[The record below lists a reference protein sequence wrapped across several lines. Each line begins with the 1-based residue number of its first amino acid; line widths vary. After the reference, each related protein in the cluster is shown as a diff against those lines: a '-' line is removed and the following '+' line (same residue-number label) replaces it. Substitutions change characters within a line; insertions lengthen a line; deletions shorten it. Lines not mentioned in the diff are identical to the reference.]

1 MGRVGN
7 RQNDE
12 IAAPKRCG
20 PLPVTA
26 SFAGLSLARSLI
38 MGIIN
43 VTPDSFSDGGLALD
57 PAKAITRGRML
68 LDDGADI
75 LDVGGESTRPGAKPV
90 PMEVELERVL
100 PVVRGLAE
108 GGAVVSIDTSKAPV
122 MEAALAAGATIIN
135 DVTALTGD
143 RRSLEVAAGSDVAV
157 VLMHMRGR
165 PGTMQDEPQYDDAAK
180 EVFDYLSGRVAVC
193 GAAGI
198 KPSRIAVDPGI
209 GFGKTVDHNTDIL
222 GRLDLY
228 RELGCALLIGVSRK
242 AFIARLS
249 KDEPPRQRLAGSL
262 AAALAGVARGAHILR
277 VHDVAETRQALD
289 VWEAIG
295 GT

>member
-1 MGRVGN
+1 M
-7 RQNDE
+7 
-12 IAAPKRCG
+12 
-20 PLPVTA
+20 TA
-26 SFAGLSLARSLI
+26 SFAGLSLARALI

-43 VTPDSFSDGGLALD
+43 VTPDSFSDGGLTVD
-57 PAKAITRGRML
+57 PAEAITRGRML

-75 LDVGGESTRPGAKPV
+75 LDVGGESTRPGAESV
-90 PMEVELERVL
+90 PIEVELERVL
-100 PVVRGLAE
+100 PVVRGLQGE
-108 GGAVVSIDTSKAPV
+108 GAVVSIDTRKAPV

-143 RRSLEVAAGSDVAV
+143 RCSLEVVAGSNAAV
-157 VLMHMRGR
+157 VLMHMRGN
-165 PGTMQDEPQYDDAAK
+165 PGTMQDDPRYDDAAK
-180 EVFDYLSGRVAVC
+180 EVFDYLSGRVAAC

-198 KPSRIAVDPGI
+198 EPSRIAVDPGI
-209 GFGKTVDHNTDIL
+209 GFGKTVDHNIGIL

-242 AFIARLS
+242 AFIGRLS
-249 KDEPPRQRLAGSL
+249 KEEPPRQRLAGSL
-262 AAALAGVARGAHILR
+262 AAALAGVAMGAHILR